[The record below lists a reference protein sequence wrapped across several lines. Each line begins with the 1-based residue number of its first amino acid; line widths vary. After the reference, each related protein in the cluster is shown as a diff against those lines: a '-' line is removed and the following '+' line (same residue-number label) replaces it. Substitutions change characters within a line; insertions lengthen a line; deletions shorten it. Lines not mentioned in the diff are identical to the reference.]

1 MPLTGQHH
9 RRQLAP
15 WRPSVKPT
23 KPLSDSAGRRAICRS
38 RLSQESSSWNV
49 RAQGGGQQSQGR
61 PRRDRA
67 YTRVA
72 LGLQT
77 RRSLAAGGGQ
87 RRSPRAEGGRWSGW
101 LLTRSWGRGREASPL
116 PRTPPQLGQARTE
129 PQLTSC
135 RRDTATPGATPGA
148 GAGAGA
154 RARARLSSRAER
166 SEQPLSRHTSQQ
178 VVLRAEL
185 VLAADSAPAGV

>member
-116 PRTPPQLGQARTE
+116 PRTPPPARPGQDRAPAHQL
-129 PQLTSC
+129 PQGHGHT
-135 RRDTATPGATPGA
+135 RGHTR
-148 GAGAGA
+148 
-154 RARARLSSRAER
+154 SRSR
-166 SEQPLSRHTSQQ
+166 SRSQSPSPAEQP
-178 VVLRAEL
+178 
-185 VLAADSAPAGV
+185 G